1 LGTRSAFLELIDW
14 KIDPATN
21 IERRFVMFRCLVALS
36 QAHPSG
42 SPAAAASEETTE
54 GENRPYLVM
63 QSFTGTGG
71 GAKTVDL

>member
-1 LGTRSAFLELIDW
+1 VRSWNLLIG
-14 KIDPATN
+14 KLILRQTLNVALSC
-21 IERRFVMFRCLVALS
+21 FRCLVALS

-54 GENRPYLVM
+54 GENRSYLVM